1 MVTQV
6 HRSRAWKDL
15 LAEHEPRHSD
25 HQRLGAFDRV
35 PSPSSSLEARLTVV
49 AGCVAQY
56 GAEVKGNARSAVTM
70 KYPEFEQDSDD
81 EEEDEEDDD
90 EEDED
95 DENIKL
101 PKIITKEPVLA
112 VLRPNAVRSLLS
124 AVTYA
129 TLADR
134 VLSHALQIEQASI
147 NVTLVEDVEVVEF
160 SVTGEKCVRGPRTL
174 AG

>member
-1 MVTQV
+1 
-6 HRSRAWKDL
+6 
-15 LAEHEPRHSD
+15 
-25 HQRLGAFDRV
+25 
-35 PSPSSSLEARLTVV
+35 
-49 AGCVAQY
+49 
-56 GAEVKGNARSAVTM
+56 M

-81 EEEDEEDDD
+81 EEDEEE

-112 VLRPNAVRSLLS
+112 VLRPDAVRSLLS
-124 AVTYA
+124 AVTFA

-134 VLSHALQIEQASI
+134 VLPHAVQIEQASI